1 MTLKAADLDEN
12 LTRLE
17 TMLGQLDE
25 EAMALSELDGF
36 LCGLTV
42 GPQAV
47 PQDEWLAEVW
57 HDDVD
62 LAELG
67 VDRDELVRLILQRA
81 KTTATELGA
90 GEYAPLYEVDDD
102 TGEVVWQFWLLG
114 FEAAMVLRIKPWE
127 RLLKSP
133 PDENTARAMEILT
146 MAMSLVEA
154 DLGDEAMSEDA
165 RKELETALADVPD
178 ALPMVAMALYDARL
192 QKPAPVRVVSVGRN
206 DPCTCGSG
214 KKYKHCCGAA
224 A

>member
-1 MTLKAADLDEN
+1 M
-12 LTRLE
+12 R
-17 TMLGQLDE
+17 
-25 EAMALSELDGF
+25 
-36 LCGLTV
+36 
-42 GPQAV
+42 
-47 PQDEWLAEVW
+47 
-57 HDDVD
+57 
-62 LAELG
+62 
-67 VDRDELVRLILQRA
+67 R
-81 KTTATELGA
+81 ELGA